1 MTAKTRAEGVLLA
14 MTLIWGSTFVIGKVI
29 LAEMTPLQMISLRFA
44 SSAAILLAFFH
55 RSIFPLR
62 RDQTVKGVILGLF
75 LFLGFVT
82 QTIGLTITTASK
94 SAFVTGMMVV
104 FVPLLQIAV
113 GKKSPKLGNFLGVL
127 FVMAGL
133 WFLTSPD
140 GATFNTGDALTLVC
154 ALLFGLYIV
163 YLDSIAGDM
172 TPIQLTF
179 LQMSTNAV
187 LSLGALALF
196 DRTPLRL
203 TPGSA
208 VAIIYLTLF
217 ATIMTTFLQTKF
229 QKDTTPTRAAVIFS
243 FEPVWAATL
252 AAFFLGD
259 RLGAGGIAGGVLIIS
274 GILVSELSDSIPVL
288 NRSFEFSGDG
298 PGGKR

>member
-1 MTAKTRAEGVLLA
+1 MTGKTRAEWVLLA

-29 LAEMTPLQMISLRFA
+29 LAEMTPLQMISLRFGG
-44 SSAAILLAFFH
+44 SAAILLALFH

-113 GKKSPKLGNFLGVL
+113 VKKSPKLGNFLGVL
-127 FVMAGL
+127 FVLSGL

-140 GATFNTGDALTLVC
+140 GATFNSGDALTLVC

-163 YLDSIAGDM
+163 YLDSIAGEM

-179 LQMSTNAV
+179 LQMATNAV
-187 LSLGALALF
+187 LSLGAMALF

-208 VAIIYLTLF
+208 LAIIYLTLF

-229 QKDTTPTRAAVIFS
+229 QKDTTPTRAVIFS

-259 RLGAGGIAGGVLIIS
+259 RLGAGGIAGGILIIA

-298 PGGKR
+298 AAGKR